1 MFLYSCHKFVCPTI
15 YMYKEKEGGKIMVLE
30 TVNEN
35 LCVNKLIA
43 TKKDIIMVEGDMIVP
58 DSKPDILNTICTSGV
73 VCIYK
78 KEVLEDKVRIDG
90 NINTYIMYL
99 ADDTQDKVRGINTS
113 LDFSEILSVPNAKEG
128 MESVIQAKLK
138 SIECKVINGRKVG
151 IKATLEVE
159 VKIYDKEDIQIVNN
173 IQNAEGIQMLK
184 EDLKV
189 NSLVGMGENK
199 IYTKDNIS
207 IDNIDNLAEILKTD
221 IAIVD
226 KDVKVSYNKI
236 LAKAEARV
244 KIMYLTEDNRV
255 NSIDAKIPIVGF
267 IDIANVTEENICDLD
282 YEIKNMII
290 KPNAT
295 EEHSIYIELEI
306 GVVAIV
312 YEEKQINLIQDLY
325 SPYENLECNKKKIT
339 TITNKQT
346 RKEIKQI
353 REKIELEGMENK
365 NIIDVDVCPVI
376 EKQDNLSNRIVYS
389 GSLEINFVLSNQDLQ
404 MEVRNAKLPFE
415 YMVDGVEDAENVNS
429 KLEME
434 VANQD
439 FIIQDGGVISSNVDL
454 VMNNDMYR
462 STNMNIMNEIQTNGE
477 REEED
482 YSLILYIVKKGDT
495 LWQIAKRY
503 GSTIDDIVR
512 TNGIED
518 PNKITVGQKLF
529 IPRYVKTGMMYA

>member
-1 MFLYSCHKFVCPTI
+1 
-15 YMYKEKEGGKIMVLE
+15 MVLE

-43 TKKDIIMVEGDMIVP
+43 SKKDIIMVEGDMIVP

-78 KEVLEDKVRIDG
+78 KDVLDEKVRIDG
-90 NINTYIMYL
+90 NINTNIMYL
-99 ADDTQDKVRGINTS
+99 ADDSQDKVRGINTS
-113 LDFSEILSVPNAKEG
+113 LDFSEVIPVSNAGEG
-128 MESVIQAKLK
+128 MESVVQTKLK
-138 SIECKVINGRKVG
+138 SIECKVINGRKIG
-151 IKATLEVE
+151 IKATLEIDI
-159 VKIYDKEDIQIVNN
+159 KIYAKEEVEIVNN

-184 EDLKV
+184 EDLRV

-207 IDNIDNLAEILKTD
+207 IDTIDNLAEILKTD

-236 LAKAEARV
+236 LAKAEAKI

-255 NSIDAKIPIVGF
+255 NSIDTKIPIVGF
-267 IDIANVTEENICDLD
+267 VDIPNVTEENICDLD

-290 KPNAT
+290 KPNAP
-295 EEHSIYIELEI
+295 EEHSIYIELEM

-325 SPYENLECNKKKIT
+325 SPCENLEFNKKKIT

-346 RKEIKQI
+346 RKEMKQI
-353 REKIELEGMENK
+353 REKVEIDGIENK
-365 NIIDVDVCPVI
+365 NIIDVDVNPII
-376 EKQDNLSNRIVYS
+376 EKQDNLANRIVYT
-389 GSLEINFVLSNQDLQ
+389 GTLEINFMLSNQDLQ
-404 MEVRNAKLPFE
+404 MEIRNSKIPFE
-415 YMVDGVEDAENVNS
+415 YTIDGVEDSENVNC
-429 KLEME
+429 KLDVE

-439 FIIQDGGVISSNVDL
+439 FILQDGGMVSSNIDL
-454 VMNNDMYR
+454 MMNTDMYR
-462 STNMNIMNEIQTNGE
+462 NTNMNIMNEIQTNGE
-477 REEED
+477 REAED
-482 YSLILYIVKKGDT
+482 YSLILYLVKKGDS

-503 GSTIDDIVR
+503 GSTVDDIVR

-518 PNKITVGQKLF
+518 ENRITPGQKLF
-529 IPRYVKTGMMYA
+529 IPRYVKTGITYA